1 MSTMKFDLPLLER
14 DTRYPLWKIKMRDVL
29 IQQSL
34 HKCILGRAFMP
45 GAWSE
50 EDKEL
55 NDLKAQSLIRLH
67 LSNDVLQ
74 DVAEEETSYQIWTKL
89 DKMFMEKSLPNK
101 LHMKLKLYA
110 LRLSEGG
117 SITAH
122 LSKFKE
128 IVGDLKNLEVKYDDE
143 DLGLILLCSL
153 PSSFGTFMDTIIYS
167 RDSLSL
173 DEVYTALSSKEKM
186 KEINPGHE
194 PRAERLNAR
203 GRPFEKCSSSSSKSR
218 SKSRGKPRKFCNF
231 CKRKGHTMEECFK
244 LQAKNKAKN
253 KSTGTSSEADV
264 VEQGE
269 VGFCN
274 GEVLMV
280 SEGMMNTSEEWILDS
295 GCTFHMYPH
304 RSWFHTYEKVPE
316 GVVMMGNNDS
326 CPIIGKGTIRIRMHD
341 GITRTLRD
349 VRYVPELRRN
359 LMSLSTLDRNG
370 YEFIG
375 KNEVVRVKRG
385 ALLMMKALRKTAN
398 LYILQGQTVTGDVAV
413 ASKKFSDGDLTKLW
427 HLRLDCMSLGGMI
440 ELSQRDLLDDHK
452 VMDLQFCEHCV
463 YGKTK
468 RVRFSSGIHTTK
480 GPLDYIHSDLWGPAR
495 VTSYGGASYMLTII
509 DDFSRHVWAFFL
521 KRKSDVFGT
530 FRDWRTMIEKQSG
543 KEVKYLRTDN
553 GLEFCSEEF
562 NAYCRKNGITRHRTV
577 AHTPQQNGVAERM
590 NRTILE
596 KVRCMLSNS
605 KMPKT
610 FWAEAASTACYLI
623 NRSPS
628 VALEKKTPMEVWSG
642 SPTAYT
648 DLKIFGCPAYARVDN
663 GKLEPRAIK
672 CNLLG
677 YKDGVKGFRLWCL
690 ETKKILISRDVTFDE
705 SSMLSDSPP
714 PTSEPISESPKEK
727 PPVEVELPMAQTS
740 SPIVTNDLNV
750 ASSST
755 STGAQVED
763 DSSSQTVP
771 QAPEPCIAR
780 DRGRRE
786 IVRPARYTEEAD
798 LVAHAFNVAEEMEGT
813 VEPTSYSEAMK
824 LDDADEW
831 LMAMKAE
838 MESLLKSG
846 TWELVLIPKGKKAV
860 RSKWVFKLKEGAT
873 PEEKPRYKARLVA
886 KGYSQIPGVDYNDIF
901 SPVVKHTSIRAL
913 LGMVASDVLELEQMD
928 VTTVF
933 LNGELEE
940 EIFMHQPE
948 GFVVPGKEGH
958 VYKLIKSLYGLK
970 QSPRQWYKRF
980 DAFVT
985 AHGLSNSSYDSYV
998 YFKKCDDGSI
1008 LYLLL
1013 YVDDML
1019 IAAKDMGEVQKVK
1032 DQLNSEFDMKD
1043 LGAAKKILGMEIVR
1057 DRKARKLYLSQEGY
1071 VQKVLRCFGM
1081 SEAKSVNTPF
1091 APHFRL
1097 SSTLSPSTQ
1106 ADVAY
1111 MPRVPYSGAVGSL
1124 MYAMICTRPDLA
1136 YAVSMIYGQPGKGAL
1151 ESRPMDFCYL
1161 KGTANLCLH
1170 FGRNSSGVLGYTDS
1184 DYGKDIDNKRSI
1196 TGYVFTLDGCA
1207 ISWRAHLQP
1216 TVALSTTEAEYMAV
1230 SEAVKEGVWLKG
1242 FFGEL
1247 CERLKVEEVFC
1258 DNQGAVLLTKD
1269 RVLHDR
1275 TKHIDIRH
1283 HYIREV
1289 VARGDLKVV
1298 KISIDDNVADMLTK
1312 PLPVAKFNLCLDL
1325 ERGRAELG
1333 LLLWNSEGI
1342 TFPILQEF
1350 FDAYRMLSPP
1360 HQLPMEESKR
1370 VCNALGLLQVSMAS
1384 SHLEARMWFIKGEK
1398 AESKVKKVERSAK
1411 PKSLNKIFED
1421 NECKLPKV
1429 DRPKNKHKREGE
1441 PSSQD
1446 VKGGKCNQK
1455 KAKTQSADFSK
1466 PHKVYIIGDEDDD
1479 DDFVEPIF
1487 VREGPLRSPFK
1498 HGKTQPE
1505 SIPKDVPRRR
1515 QKDGKLNGIRTRTSP
1530 KTLWLCISKLTLPQ
1544 AEVVEEMGLGSLL
1557 DMTVDG
1563 IPEKLGYFVVEHL
1576 NTETMELQFGG
1587 NSLKITP
1594 DTVSDILGLPNV
1606 GIDLSAQTTDVENKI
1621 VFKSWRKKYE
1631 GIKIRPTNLA
1641 EDIKNSGLADDDF
1654 KINFM
1659 MLFASIMG
1667 ECSPQGCCLM
1677 TILQKFSS
1685 IEMIKS
1691 VNWAK
1696 YIFDCLGRSKA
1707 SWRPNKP
1714 DSYYTGPLTFL
1725 TLLYVTRTVPLDVTV
1740 DQNAPP
1746 LCAWTMKMLRARQDA
1761 KGGLDAA
1768 PMRVQLDQQIIPV
1781 EEACPIKAD
1790 TKDYQ
1795 MVLSVCSAYNEIP
1808 TDNDVD
1814 MTDANVDQVNEDPLS
1829 ADDEVP
1835 GQEPVAEE
1843 QEDDVSESDPSDFEM
1858 DMDDLMKKYIRLI
1871 ENKFATLHETR
1882 WDLEELIDLAQQ
1894 YFPYESVFKNYDKS
1908 RRCIFRDCETDGDDS
1923 DGEDEEDSESD
1934 DDTEMN
1940 EENEDTFVTP
1950 VKGTAE
1956 KCVENDQ
1963 LSPLLPIWL
1972 TQTTYDI
1979 LESSI
1984 PKAEDVNPM
1993 SIDDKGKGQDDEEHE
2008 NDGYIKQ
2015 SENKGFSPIKS
2026 CSLPKPSGEST
2037 EPAANTIK
2045 ERTPKRRSK
2054 KIGKQLRSPFI
2065 RRQVLVGVVVKP
2077 QETRVHD
2084 LCLSNFRRADDVLY
2098 KSVTGTKMIRT
2109 MLETLAADEDIYT
2122 NVIDG
2127 WVDVLNME
2135 EQYRSPESPSRYFF
2149 TPSLLVGGVLLRY
2162 TYGFKQRYEM
2172 FRDNLV
2178 SEANGSDDIINMRSF
2193 DMVFFP
2199 ILQGR
2204 HYFCV
2209 VFNLKKNTVDILDNI
2224 LKKDNVDMYDNA
2236 ISDLKQLFVHHLKVS
2251 EHPAAET
2258 LARVNVRLLEMKR
2271 QKKVLRI
2278 KYTAKLLLGEY
2289 NLSKDDVLEEI
2300 DELDKLGE
2308 EGKQKKI
2315 DEAKRIR
2322 SQRLEK
2328 Y

>member
-1 MSTMKFDLPLLER
+1 MSRSSTEDKELRQACEAAIEGTKQRVRMAIRVAKSKGAWGKGKIGSKGQGMAKPRVIAVCTKDKGAQTKAFLRVLKYTNGGELEPAKIYKLKSLAKVEVVTSDRSGCTFMLGFDNIRNQRVAPIQWTMRNLDDRNRLLVCILNICKDAMGHLPNVVGIDIVELALWAKEHTSTVSKQNDTENGDGGSEGDNAVEMGNELVSQAEEEDMEALLGTYVMGIGEAEVFSERLKRELHALEAANVHAILESEHLVDEVLKGLESSATYVDDMDEWLSIINVKLRHMREDIEAIEARNNKLERQSINNKALGVELDRLLDRLHIPPEIIGLTAVNFDEGSMRENIRLCDRLRDALRGFDAPALDPSFAKIRAGLKSLNHHPAKFIIVESSYHDVLYQNTARHPKVKEKRAELEIIKLTFVRRACEFMRDHFVSLVDSMTSDKSNFSQRGQLKKPDHANLRSKCKIYARLLHHMKILDKNCLSPLRKAYTHSINQLLRREAREFSTELRAGTKAPKVPSVWFEGSSGSFNNIINIDTSMVSEAYSKMLAVFIPLLVDESIFLARFMRFEASTPDPPNHDDDDASDDDLGENDANQGTLEMGPLNESLRDLLDGIQEDFYAIVDWAHKIDPLMCISMYGLTEQHMSDQKVDAAGYVGLLLDALEDRVTTLFIHFIDDARHQIEKHDRNVKQTGVMSFVPRFALLAARMEQYIQGQYRELVDQAYIKIIGIMFVTLEKISQSDLKHADIFLLENYAAFQNSLYDMANVVPTLAKFYHQASESYEQSCARHISMVIYYHFERLFQFARRMEDLMSTNAPEEVRDKAFPIIRYLVGAISFMSTMKFDLPLLER

-34 HKCILGRAFMP
+34 RKCILGRAFLP

-74 DVAEEETSYQIWTKL
+74 DVAEEKTSYQIWTKL

-153 PSSFGTFMDTIIYS
+153 PPSFGTFMDTIIYS

-186 KEINPGHE
+186 TEINPGHE
-194 PRAERLNAR
+194 PRAEGLNAR

-231 CKRKGHTMEECFK
+231 CKRKGHIMDECFK
-244 LQAKNKAKN
+244 LQAKNKARTRQRVPPVKRMLLSKV
-253 KSTGTSSEADV
+253 KSDIV
-264 VEQGE
+264 
-269 VGFCN
+269 
-274 GEVLMV
+274 MV
-280 SEGMMNTSEEWILDS
+280 
-295 GCTFHMYPH
+295 
-304 RSWFHTYEKVPE
+304 K
-316 GVVMMGNNDS
+316 
-326 CPIIGKGTIRIRMHD
+326 
-341 GITRTLRD
+341 
-349 VRYVPELRRN
+349 YVPELRRN
-359 LMSLSTLDRNG
+359 LISLSTLDRNG

-375 KNEVVRVKRG
+375 KNGVVRAKRG

-398 LYILQGQTVTGDVAV
+398 LYILQGQTVTGDVVV

-427 HLRLDCMSLGGMI
+427 HLRLGCMSLGGMI
-440 ELSQRDLLDDHK
+440 ELSQRELLNGHK
-452 VMDLQFCEHCV
+452 VTDLQFCEHCV

-509 DDFSRHVWAFFL
+509 NDFSRRVWAFFL

-530 FRDWRTMIEKQSG
+530 FRDWRMMIEKQSG
-543 KEVKYLRTDN
+543 KEVKYLRMDN

-596 KVRCMLSNS
+596 KIRCMLSKS

-610 FWAEAASTACYLI
+610 FWAEVASTACYLI

-642 SPTAYT
+642 SPADYT

-672 CNLLG
+672 CNFLG
-677 YKDGVKGFRLWCL
+677 YKDGVKGFRLWCP

-740 SPIVTNDLNV
+740 SPITTNDLNA

-786 IVRPARYTEEAD
+786 IVHPARYTEEAD

-846 TWELVLIPKGKKAV
+846 TWELDLIPK
-860 RSKWVFKLKEGAT
+860 
-873 PEEKPRYKARLVA
+873 
-886 KGYSQIPGVDYNDIF
+886 
-901 SPVVKHTSIRAL
+901 
-913 LGMVASDVLELEQMD
+913 GMVASDDLELEQMD
-928 VTTVF
+928 VTTAF

-948 GFVVPGKEGH
+948 GFVVSGKEGH
-958 VYKLIKSLYGLK
+958 VCKLIKSLYGLK

-985 AHGLSNSSYDSYV
+985 AHGLSNSSYDSCV

-1019 IAAKDMGEVQKVK
+1019 IAAKDMGEVQKLK

-1043 LGAAKKILGMEIVR
+1043 LGAAKKMLGMEIVR

-1071 VQKVLRCFGM
+1071 VQKVLRRFGM

-1091 APHFRL
+1091 APHFKL
-1097 SSTLSPSTQ
+1097 SSALSPSTQ

-1111 MPRVPYSGAVGSL
+1111 MVRVPYSSAVGSL

-1136 YAVSMIYGQPGKGAL
+1136 YAVSMVSGYMANPGKEHWKAVQWIF
-1151 ESRPMDFCYL
+1151 RYL

-1184 DYGKDIDNKRSI
+1184 DYGKDVDNRRSI
-1196 TGYVFTLDGCA
+1196 TRYVFTLDGCA

-1242 FFGEL
+1242 FLGEL
-1247 CERLKVEEVFC
+1247 SERLKVEEVFC

-1298 KISIDDNVADMLTK
+1298 KISTDDNAADMLTK

-1325 ERGRAELG
+1325 VGVDKRDFL
-1333 LLLWNSEGI
+1333 NIS
-1342 TFPILQEF
+1342 
-1350 FDAYRMLSPP
+1350 
-1360 HQLPMEESKR
+1360 SKCGSTAGQPAAGQPA
-1370 VCNALGLLQVSMAS
+1370 VC
-1384 SHLEARMWFIKGEK
+1384 
-1398 AESKVKKVERSAK
+1398 
-1411 PKSLNKIFED
+1411 
-1421 NECKLPKV
+1421 
-1429 DRPKNKHKREGE
+1429 
-1441 PSSQD
+1441 
-1446 VKGGKCNQK
+1446 
-1455 KAKTQSADFSK
+1455 ADF
-1466 PHKVYIIGDEDDD
+1466 G
-1479 DDFVEPIF
+1479 
-1487 VREGPLRSPFK
+1487 
-1498 HGKTQPE
+1498 
-1505 SIPKDVPRRR
+1505 
-1515 QKDGKLNGIRTRTSP
+1515 
-1530 KTLWLCISKLTLPQ
+1530 
-1544 AEVVEEMGLGSLL
+1544 
-1557 DMTVDG
+1557 
-1563 IPEKLGYFVVEHL
+1563 
-1576 NTETMELQFGG
+1576 
-1587 NSLKITP
+1587 
-1594 DTVSDILGLPNV
+1594 
-1606 GIDLSAQTTDVENKI
+1606 
-1621 VFKSWRKKYE
+1621 
-1631 GIKIRPTNLA
+1631 
-1641 EDIKNSGLADDDF
+1641 
-1654 KINFM
+1654 
-1659 MLFASIMG
+1659 
-1667 ECSPQGCCLM
+1667 
-1677 TILQKFSS
+1677 
-1685 IEMIKS
+1685 
-1691 VNWAK
+1691 
-1696 YIFDCLGRSKA
+1696 
-1707 SWRPNKP
+1707 
-1714 DSYYTGPLTFL
+1714 
-1725 TLLYVTRTVPLDVTV
+1725 
-1740 DQNAPP
+1740 
-1746 LCAWTMKMLRARQDA
+1746 
-1761 KGGLDAA
+1761 
-1768 PMRVQLDQQIIPV
+1768 
-1781 EEACPIKAD
+1781 
-1790 TKDYQ
+1790 
-1795 MVLSVCSAYNEIP
+1795 
-1808 TDNDVD
+1808 
-1814 MTDANVDQVNEDPLS
+1814 
-1829 ADDEVP
+1829 
-1835 GQEPVAEE
+1835 
-1843 QEDDVSESDPSDFEM
+1843 
-1858 DMDDLMKKYIRLI
+1858 
-1871 ENKFATLHETR
+1871 
-1882 WDLEELIDLAQQ
+1882 
-1894 YFPYESVFKNYDKS
+1894 
-1908 RRCIFRDCETDGDDS
+1908 
-1923 DGEDEEDSESD
+1923 
-1934 DDTEMN
+1934 
-1940 EENEDTFVTP
+1940 
-1950 VKGTAE
+1950 
-1956 KCVENDQ
+1956 
-1963 LSPLLPIWL
+1963 
-1972 TQTTYDI
+1972 
-1979 LESSI
+1979 
-1984 PKAEDVNPM
+1984 
-1993 SIDDKGKGQDDEEHE
+1993 
-2008 NDGYIKQ
+2008 
-2015 SENKGFSPIKS
+2015 
-2026 CSLPKPSGEST
+2026 
-2037 EPAANTIK
+2037 
-2045 ERTPKRRSK
+2045 
-2054 KIGKQLRSPFI
+2054 
-2065 RRQVLVGVVVKP
+2065 
-2077 QETRVHD
+2077 
-2084 LCLSNFRRADDVLY
+2084 
-2098 KSVTGTKMIRT
+2098 
-2109 MLETLAADEDIYT
+2109 
-2122 NVIDG
+2122 
-2127 WVDVLNME
+2127 
-2135 EQYRSPESPSRYFF
+2135 
-2149 TPSLLVGGVLLRY
+2149 
-2162 TYGFKQRYEM
+2162 
-2172 FRDNLV
+2172 
-2178 SEANGSDDIINMRSF
+2178 
-2193 DMVFFP
+2193 
-2199 ILQGR
+2199 
-2204 HYFCV
+2204 
-2209 VFNLKKNTVDILDNI
+2209 
-2224 LKKDNVDMYDNA
+2224 
-2236 ISDLKQLFVHHLKVS
+2236 
-2251 EHPAAET
+2251 
-2258 LARVNVRLLEMKR
+2258 
-2271 QKKVLRI
+2271 
-2278 KYTAKLLLGEY
+2278 
-2289 NLSKDDVLEEI
+2289 DVLEQMRIPFQVGMSKTDLRKVIKHSLAGVDKHITLMHKKLVKNMTSEELMPTLW
-2300 DELDKLGE
+2300 DKCKKEFLDKYDSFAQLA
-2308 EGKQKKI
+2308 GKVYPSENI
-2315 DEAKRIR
+2315 PSVTEMRDILA
-2322 SQRLEK
+2322 SM
-2328 Y
+2328 